1 MLNQQE
7 LTQTELFVLH
17 QNLVKLLLVSNFF
30 LQFELLFLSLHKKV
44 HVSKVVYIDLEILTF
59 SSFIRLLVLT

>member
-17 QNLVKLLLVSNFF
+17 QNLVKLLLVSIFF
-30 LQFELLFLSLHKKV
+30 LQFELLFLSLRQKSTCKQGSIH
-44 HVSKVVYIDLEILTF
+44 
-59 SSFIRLLVLT
+59 

>member
-30 LQFELLFLSLHKKV
+30 LLFELLFLSLRQKSTCKQGSIH
-44 HVSKVVYIDLEILTF
+44 
-59 SSFIRLLVLT
+59 

>member
-17 QNLVKLLLVSNFF
+17 QNLVKLLLVSMFF
-30 LQFELLFLSLHKKV
+30 LQFELLFLSLRQKSTRKQGSIH
-44 HVSKVVYIDLEILTF
+44 
-59 SSFIRLLVLT
+59 